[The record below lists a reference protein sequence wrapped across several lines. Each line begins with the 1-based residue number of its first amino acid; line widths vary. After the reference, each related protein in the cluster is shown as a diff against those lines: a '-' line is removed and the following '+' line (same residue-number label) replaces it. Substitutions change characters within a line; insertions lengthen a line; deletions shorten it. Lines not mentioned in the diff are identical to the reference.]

1 MSEKVRV
8 MFEVPSDLMTSKLRT
23 PVEIPEDD
31 YVRIRMAEHNGD
43 KEEMADYVMKHF
55 LKKGA
60 SLSGADVSMSTAVGN
75 PFYIMLVDQA
85 IEEGKNPY
93 EAMKE
98 NRDDEDDD
106 SDDSDSYGNSYRG
119 GTEGKLSKKKTLL
132 IVCGIVGIML
142 IFFIAGMCS
151 EPDTR
156 TQEEK
161 YEEIEDNAGKVWN
174 NIKDLGGN
182 HEE

>member
-8 MFEVPSDLMTSKLRT
+8 MFEVPSDLMTSKLRS

-31 YVRIRMAEHNGD
+31 YVHIRMAEHNGD
-43 KEEMADYVMKHF
+43 KEEMAYYVMKNF

-60 SLSGADVSMSTAVGN
+60 SLSGSDVSMSKAPGN

-85 IEEGKNPY
+85 IDEGRNPY
-93 EAMKE
+93 EAIRE
-98 NRDDEDDD
+98 NQDDD
-106 SDDSDSYGNSYRG
+106 SDDSGDFDSDNSSYSRG
-119 GTEGKLSKKKTLL
+119 SGGKLSRKNTLL

-156 TQEEK
+156 SQEEK
-161 YEEIEDNAGKVWN
+161 YEEIEDNAGEVWN

-182 HEE
+182 HGE

>member
-1 MSEKVRV
+1 M
-8 MFEVPSDLMTSKLRT
+8 
-23 PVEIPEDD
+23 
-31 YVRIRMAEHNGD
+31 
-43 KEEMADYVMKHF
+43 
-55 LKKGA
+55 
-60 SLSGADVSMSTAVGN
+60 
-75 PFYIMLVDQA
+75 
-85 IEEGKNPY
+85 
-93 EAMKE
+93 
-98 NRDDEDDD
+98 
-106 SDDSDSYGNSYRG
+106 
-119 GTEGKLSKKKTLL
+119 SKKKTLL